1 MTAGKTKQMEEIY
14 PHCRSCL
21 GPAKWDELI
30 EAMRREQEPDAF
42 DSLLSGRIA
51 EEGLPPF
58 LPDLARLEG
67 SIHRVRNKD
76 CSFAPEDHPT
86 VNPSLDLLHK
96 LAEALDT
103 TVADLAV
110 PASFEAPEI
119 PPSLRACQEQHSLPD
134 DEIADLAR
142 IRFRGGHPTNKDDWY
157 LLYLQLKRAIGD
169 HAG

>member
-1 MTAGKTKQMEEIY
+1 MSSFGDRLRRFRQAKT
-14 PHCRSCL
+14 
-21 GPAKWDELI
+21 
-30 EAMRREQEPDAF
+30 F
-42 DSLLSGRIA
+42 SLD
-51 EEGLPPF
+51 
-58 LPDLARLEG
+58 DLASTTGISRAYLWKLE
-67 SIHRVRNKD
+67 RKPD
-76 CSFAPEDHPT
+76 